1 MVPSGQAKRGVLKD
15 RAGSADI
22 YRMIGRRG
30 VIIAGIVVGVA
41 LEVGIHALSGRR
53 EAWDSPEF
61 WTIGI
66 PSALAVSIVIGFLS
80 RSRDWIWTFVIVPSQ
95 VTIMIVRSGEIGGL
109 WPLAMILSSVLG
121 VPFVIA
127 AFVGSRFRPAR

>member
-1 MVPSGQAKRGVLKD
+1 M
-15 RAGSADI
+15 
-22 YRMIGRRG
+22 MGRHG

-41 LEVGIHALSGRR
+41 LETGIHVLSGRR

-66 PSALAVSIVIGFLS
+66 PGALVASIAIGFLS
-80 RSRDWIWTFVIVPSQ
+80 RSRNWIWTLVIVPSQ
-95 VTIMIVRSGEIGGL
+95 VTTMIVRSEEIGGL
-109 WPLAMILSSVLG
+109 WPLAVVLSSVLS

-127 AFVGSRFRPAR
+127 AFVGSRFRSTR